1 MGNLHKWFSGSKSKD
16 GKSGWVNVKTG
27 GTCASD
33 EPGEGTPKCVSSSK
47 RASMTKSE
55 RESASRR
62 KKAADPGQQ
71 QKSGAAKPTYVS
83 TDKPKKMKKEH
94 FSNWRDDTPEP
105 MVNELFGMGK
115 KKEKKNNG
123 SGGSFSASTAEANAR
138 SRGWKP
144 ENEKPKPMG
153 AFGPEKGKSKSPD
166 QFKNVKKALG
176 IRPKTEPKVTSQTK
190 PEPKVTSQTKPEPKV
205 TSQTKTDP
213 TPKSNPYSGKD
224 KLKPQ
229 SFSTAVKSGTKMKKS
244 TPSAP
249 GKIVTQQG
257 NQKEQFSN
265 WRDNYVATEHEF
277 IDLIKPEPMVGI
289 SETKQDGPEP
299 TRKQT
304 RGAMKNIRSKMNT
317 ASHKDPD
324 KKKTKQELA
333 FQKARAKAWGMTE
346 EKMSERDKEVAKYRD
361 QAKKKTTMPDG
372 DVGHDIHKRA
382 VDQYNKQNPSKKVK
396 EEVEISEEDKKGSG
410 SGKKDACYNKVK
422 ASASVWPSAYAS
434 GRLVQ
439 CRKKGAANYGKSKN
453 EEFIS
458 IVASEYFI
466 NEGLNDEGVA
476 ELVDLLGPI
485 QFGELVNEI
494 AEGVEEDLLIEA
506 RAGGVKIEPKNK
518 SGTRVSDLSK
528 GARTRAI
535 NTLRKEKAA
544 KRAGEGEGGKGS
556 LKDSLK
562 SQAKAAKKSEP
573 KKAKKEEPKKEA
585 AKPAVEKAKATQPKK
600 RGFLDSVARQVNK
613 GMDRHRKAM
622 ELARET
628 GKVAKKAANI
638 GGQVAKGAV
647 QGVKDTAKTTKNVA
661 DKLKEEYVLVVSEE
675 FSAEGY
681 KGKHGQSDKEAM
693 DSRSDAAKQISGDSK
708 SSGAEYSH
716 RSYRGVGK
724 PAAPGER
731 QKNQGKMT
739 DADRNEL
746 AIRKNDL
753 KKREAKKKEKLEEL
767 KCWKGYKRKKGSTPG
782 APGSCV
788 KEGFSSW
795 RDDLDLME
803 GVAAWQRKEGKN
815 KAGGLNEKGRKS
827 YERENPGSD
836 LKAPQPEGGPRKKS
850 FCARMGGMKGPM
862 KDEKGKP
869 TRKALALRKW
879 KC

>member
-494 AEGVEEDLLIEA
+494 AEGVEEDLLTEA

-675 FSAEGY
+675 WKPDPTEKREKKAAKLGRDEEIE
-681 KGKHGQSDKEAM
+681 KGKSKKYGRDESKIDKL
-693 DSRSDAAKQISGDSK
+693 
-708 SSGAEYSH
+708 Y
-716 RSYRGVGK
+716 
-724 PAAPGER
+724 
-731 QKNQGKMT
+731 
-739 DADRNEL
+739 
-746 AIRKNDL
+746 
-753 KKREAKKKEKLEEL
+753 KRRMAVQFKKKMSEERLDEL